1 MQPMFFKPA
10 ERSGQKLTGEAFQWG
25 RTSAPVLK
33 NTPAFVERRLVTTVE
48 EGDHSIILG
57 EFVDAGVNLK
67 PEGRAY
73 DATLLMKDLGDKTI
87 LI

>member
-1 MQPMFFKPA
+1 MILQKQRDGVRSTLLAKDNKMQPMFFKPA

-48 EGDHSIILG
+48 EGDHSII
-57 EFVDAGVNLK
+57 
-67 PEGRAY
+67 
-73 DATLLMKDLGDKTI
+73 
-87 LI
+87 